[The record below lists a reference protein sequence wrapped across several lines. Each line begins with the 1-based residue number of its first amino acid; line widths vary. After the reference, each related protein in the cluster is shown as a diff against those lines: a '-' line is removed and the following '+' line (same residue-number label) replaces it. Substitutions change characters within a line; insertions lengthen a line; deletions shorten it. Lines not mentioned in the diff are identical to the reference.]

1 MSLKQSFADQVKAQ
15 SEVWKAQ
22 IKDFQ
27 EQLEQA
33 SDKSQAKSQAEYTKM
48 VAQLQEKTEEA
59 MKMFERVQAANESA
73 WKDMQTA
80 NQKAFAELQ
89 KGWAEALSRFG

>member
-1 MSLKQSFADQVKAQ
+1 MKAQ

-33 SDKSQAKSQAEYTKM
+33 SVRSQAEYKKM

-59 MKMFERVQAANESA
+59 MKMFASA
-73 WKDMQTA
+73 GCQRDCMEGYA
-80 NQKAFAELQ
+80 D
-89 KGWAEALSRFG
+89 R

>member
-33 SDKSQAKSQAEYTKM
+33 SAQSQAEYK
-48 VAQLQEKTEEA
+48 K
-59 MKMFERVQAANESA
+59 SA
-73 WKDMQTA
+73 FSQIA
-80 NQKAFAELQ
+80 IELLPSPS
-89 KGWAEALSRFG
+89 AVPF

>member
-33 SDKSQAKSQAEYTKM
+33 SAQSQAEYKKM

-59 MKMFERVQAANESA
+59 DEDLRASTGCQRVRMEGYA
-73 WKDMQTA
+73 D
-80 NQKAFAELQ
+80 
-89 KGWAEALSRFG
+89 R